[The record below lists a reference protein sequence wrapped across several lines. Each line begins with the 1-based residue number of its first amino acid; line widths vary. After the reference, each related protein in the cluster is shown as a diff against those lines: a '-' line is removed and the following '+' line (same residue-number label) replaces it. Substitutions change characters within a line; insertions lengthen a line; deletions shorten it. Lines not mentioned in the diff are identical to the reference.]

1 MTTLLLAISILYTAY
16 AATLFFSQE
25 RLLFL
30 PHVPGREMGAT
41 PRAIGLDYQTISLH
55 TQDGIKLYGW
65 FVPAAGAR
73 KTLLFFHGNAGNIS
87 HRLDSIRI
95 FHDLGLDV
103 LIFDY
108 RGYGR
113 SSGEPSEQ
121 GVYLDAQAAWK
132 YLREIRGMKQDQ
144 IILFGRSLGGAIAA
158 WLAARTRPGAVI
170 IESAFTSVPDMAARF
185 YPLVPVRLLARLQF
199 NTLDAMS
206 SIQSPVLISHSPE
219 DEIIPFSHGKA
230 IYEAAPSPKQFIE
243 LTGGHNEGH
252 LLSSHSYS
260 RDLGVFLDTHTH
272 DE

>member
-1 MTTLLLAISILYTAY
+1 MTTLLLVISVLYTAY
-16 AATLFFSQE
+16 AATLFFSQK

-30 PHVPGREMGAT
+30 PHVPGREMGTT
-41 PRAIGLDYQTISLH
+41 PKAIGLDYQTITLH
-55 TQDGIKLYGW
+55 TQDGIRLYGW
-65 FVPAAGAR
+65 FIPAAGAR

-87 HRLDSIRI
+87 HRLDSIRV
-95 FHDLGLDV
+95 FHELGLDV

-108 RGYGR
+108 RGYGH
-113 SSGEPSEQ
+113 SSGKPSEQ
-121 GVYLDAQAAWK
+121 GLYLDAQAAWK
-132 YLREIRGMKQDQ
+132 YLRETRGTKPEQ

-206 SIQSPVLISHSPE
+206 SIQSPVLVSHSPE
-219 DEIIPFSHGKA
+219 DEIIPYSHGKA
-230 IYEAAPSPKQFIE
+230 IYAAAPSPKQFIE

-252 LLSSHSYS
+252 LLSMHSYS
-260 RDLGVFLDTHTH
+260 RDLRNFLGTLVQ
-272 DE
+272 